1 MWKVKIDMKMKGF
14 NSTKQRMIFT
24 AKKVV
29 ADKKAWMK
37 AVSEGTSVQK
47 LRNEGVKVVKLQ

>member
-1 MWKVKIDMKMKGF
+1 MKMKGF
-14 NSTKQRMIFT
+14 NSTKQRMICA
-24 AKKVV
+24 AKKAV

-47 LRNEGVKVVKLQ
+47 LRNEGTAVALRREKEDC

>member
-1 MWKVKIDMKMKGF
+1 MKMKEF
-14 NSTKQRMIFT
+14 NSTKQEMIHA
-24 AKKVV
+24 AKKAV

-47 LRNEGVKVVKLQ
+47 LRSEGIKVVKLQ